1 MTKSPKLNKR
11 LRQKVS
17 VRLALIASGILLT
30 ATASAQLRKTKTVA
44 AIPIKRVATTI
55 ETQPD
60 GSTKTTTTTTTTQTT
75 TTVTEKK
82 PQSASAVQRRIPSLQ
97 QSSPDAF
104 TSTTYLPY
112 KKRLLEIMGTAKERV
127 VLGSSLLADS
137 EVVSFLYLAKYR
149 GLKVTVIL
157 DPRYARARTSR
168 LPYLRKNQIPTM
180 IHSLARLPLQQ
191 DFLKVDMHSYSLT
204 GFLAPQFVGKRRYEI
219 YKEPI
224 YVDAKLDAM
233 LAALKAP
240 KPRVPFRDKGRR
252 GGRRLALPSGG
263 ETIPAEGYNYNY
275 GARQTKAPPGMA
287 TALPR
292 RTIADKAARG
302 AKAPTFVP
310 RPVANPD
317 EELLYGPAIEGEQPL
332 IRPLPDPTSSTE
344 DSPADAETKAKSPG
358 DDPFNSLDN
367 ALPNRND

>member
-1 MTKSPKLNKR
+1 MSTIL
-11 LRQKVS
+11 V
-17 VRLALIASGILLT
+17 LAGAALLCSS
-30 ATASAQLRKTKTVA
+30 ASAYSQVRKTKTVA
-44 AIPIKRVATTI
+44 AIPVKRVATTI

-60 GSTKTTTTTTTTQTT
+60 GSTKTTTTTTTTQRT
-75 TTVTEKK
+75 TTVTE
-82 PQSASAVQRRIPSLQ
+82 SASQPSSQKAGQDVPAVKRRIPSLQ

-240 KPRVPFRDKGRR
+240 KPRAPYRR

-302 AKAPTFVP
+302 GKAPAFVP

-332 IRPLPDPTSSTE
+332 IRPLPDPAPSTE
-344 DSPADAETKAKSPG
+344 DSPAKAKPSREPG
-358 DDPFNSLDN
+358 DDPFNSFNN

>member
-1 MTKSPKLNKR
+1 M
-11 LRQKVS
+11 
-17 VRLALIASGILLT
+17 RLALVASGILLA
-30 ATASAQLRKTKTVA
+30 ATASAQVRRTKTVA

-60 GSTKTTTTTTTTQTT
+60 GSTKTTTTTTTTQKT
-75 TTVTEKK
+75 TTVIEQSKTK
-82 PQSASAVQRRIPSLQ
+82 PAQAPAPRGIPSLQ

-302 AKAPTFVP
+302 AKAPAFVP
-310 RPVANPD
+310 RPVINPD

-332 IRPLPDPTSSTE
+332 IRPLPDPASSTE
-344 DSPADAETKAKSPG
+344 GSPTDTEPSSEPG
-358 DDPFNSLDN
+358 DDPFNSFDN
-367 ALPNRND
+367 D